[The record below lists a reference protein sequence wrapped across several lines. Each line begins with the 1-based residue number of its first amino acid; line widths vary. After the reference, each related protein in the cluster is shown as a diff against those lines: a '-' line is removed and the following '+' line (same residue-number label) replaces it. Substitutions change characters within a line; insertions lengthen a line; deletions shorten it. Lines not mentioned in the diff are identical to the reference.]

1 MINAR
6 KPLTILSLLILATG
20 IAQAQVP
27 DLLTALDTG
36 GRAMGVGG
44 ATRVT
49 DSTTYSALDNPAGL
63 AYISEPTASL
73 SFRNLPKSSTIA
85 SGDFNDRTTSFT
97 EQGGRTALAHAGYAM
112 PYQGGTLG
120 ISYSVGGHIDN
131 TTSGGNLAN
140 GALTVQG
147 LTETSRAQT
156 DFFTISYG
164 KKSGNGMNVG
174 IGIVVANQYT
184 KFSQSYALF
193 NGNNNVGNT
202 NTTVSSNGIGVGIV
216 AGIQGN
222 LQADGSSQFGLS
234 IRTPIDLSGN
244 SETSS
249 IYDKIPGKLSFGAA
263 GQVKGAS
270 RGNDFLI
277 WAAELDYYYG
287 GEASALFSRKNV
299 LGYGL
304 GFEYNLNRY
313 GARIPIRLGFQG
325 VPAGGN
331 GFESRNAFTFGLGYR
346 PNGQPYSFDLNFAR
360 SIETGKFDIGLGFVY
375 KPGN

>member
-1 MINAR
+1 MIKAW
-6 KPLTILSLLILATG
+6 KPLTLVSIMVLATG
-20 IAQAQVP
+20 VAQAQVP

-36 GRAMGVGG
+36 GRAMGIGG

-63 AYISEPTASL
+63 AFINEPTSSL

-97 EQGGRTALAHAGYAM
+97 EQGGRTALSHAGYAM
-112 PYQGGTLG
+112 PYKGGTLG

-131 TTSGGNLAN
+131 VTNGGNLAN

-164 KKSGNGMNVG
+164 KKSGAGMNVG
-174 IGIVVANQYT
+174 VGIVVANQYT

-193 NGNNNVGNT
+193 NGNTNVGNT
-202 NTTVSSNGIGVGIV
+202 NTTASSNGIGVGLV

-244 SETSS
+244 SQTSA
-249 IYDKIPGKLSFGAA
+249 IYDKIPGKLSLGAA

-287 GEASALFSRKNV
+287 GEANALFSRKNT

-304 GFEYNLNRY
+304 GFEYNINRY
-313 GARIPIRLGFQG
+313 GARIPIRIGFQG
-325 VPAGGN
+325 VPSGGN
-331 GFESRNAFTFGLGYR
+331 GFDSRDAFTFGLGYR
-346 PNGQPYSFDLNFAR
+346 PIGQPYSFDLNFAR

-375 KPGN
+375 KPAN

>member
-1 MINAR
+1 MIKAW
-6 KPLTILSLLILATG
+6 KPLTLVSLMVLATG
-20 IAQAQVP
+20 VAQAQVP

-36 GRAMGVGG
+36 GRAMGIGG

-85 SGDFNDRTTSFT
+85 AGDFNDRTTSFT

-112 PYQGGTLG
+112 PYKGGTLG
-120 ISYSVGGHIDN
+120 FSYTVGGHVDN
-131 TTSGGNLAN
+131 VTNGGGLAN

-156 DFFTISYG
+156 DFFTFSFG
-164 KKSGNGMNVG
+164 KPSGNGMNVG
-174 IGIVVANQYT
+174 VGIVIANQYT

-193 NGNNNVGNT
+193 NGSTNVGNT
-202 NTTVSSNGIGVGIV
+202 NTTASSNGIGVGLV
-216 AGIQGN
+216 AGVQGN

-234 IRTPIDLSGN
+234 VRTPIDLSGN
-244 SETSS
+244 SETSA
-249 IYDKIPGKLSFGAA
+249 IYDKIPGKISLGAA
-263 GQVKGAS
+263 GQVKGAGS
-270 RGNDFLI
+270 GSEFLI

-287 GEASALFSRKNV
+287 GEANALFSRKNT

-304 GFEYNLNRY
+304 GLEYNFNRFN
-313 GARIPIRLGFQG
+313 ARIPFRIGFQG

-331 GFESRNAFTFGLGYR
+331 GFSSRDALTFGLGYR

-375 KPGN
+375 KPAN